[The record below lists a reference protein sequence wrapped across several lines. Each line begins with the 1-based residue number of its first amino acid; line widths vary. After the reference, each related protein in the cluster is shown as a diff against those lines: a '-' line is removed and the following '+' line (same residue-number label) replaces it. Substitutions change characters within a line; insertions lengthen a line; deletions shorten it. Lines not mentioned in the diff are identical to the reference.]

1 MAKIIKKGILSTPYR
16 TAHKAVSNP
25 PAQYATLLHVPNDEL
40 ISKAMLQWIAQ
51 QGYGKFGHYALGCDI
66 LLSGGL
72 RISELI
78 SEPFVFVNSVGQI
91 VFKGRKGSND
101 KLVTPLYSKAFW
113 LGLRGWVANPCHI
126 VSRFSW
132 YRFLKSQGVII
143 HEKGK
148 TNASVTHAARKL
160 KAHELYLAELDEKT
174 IQEVIGHKSQR
185 STSYYKPKV

>member
-16 TAHKAVSNP
+16 TAVKSVSNP
-25 PAQYATLLHVPNDEL
+25 SAQSAILLHVPNDEL
-40 ISKAMLQWIAQ
+40 LSRAMLQWIAQ
-51 QGYGKFGHYALGCDI
+51 QGMSKFGHYALGCDL

-132 YRFLKSQGVII
+132 YRFLKAHGVVIR
-143 HEKGK
+143 EKGK
-148 TNASVTHAARKL
+148 VHASVTHAARKL
-160 KAHELYLAELDEKT
+160 KAHEMYVAELDEKT
-174 IQEVIGHKSQR
+174 IQEVIGHKSQK
-185 STSYYKPKV
+185 STSFYKPKV